1 MRSATVPLRE
11 AETETEGEIFEE
23 SIGGKHI
30 VMRDRTEKDSE
41 RAN

>member
-11 AETETEGEIFEE
+11 AETEGEIFEK
-23 SIGGKHI
+23 SVGGNHI